1 MKEWKEKM
9 SDTYKRITEFILKI
23 EDGSYGKWMPEF
35 QTGDGTH
42 ENPYQM
48 PYVEYRR
55 EIVDLE
61 KVIYQFVDEHPEY
74 GLNNYMDILQCNQI
88 EWGVDSMSEADIS
101 HMDGRGIMALLVGAI
116 RAERFSEGTLLNF
129 LQRGCIQKWL
139 KRLEEL
145 DRK

>member
-1 MKEWKEKM
+1 M

-23 EDGSYGKWMPEF
+23 EDGSYGKWMPEC

-42 ENPYQM
+42 EKPYQM

-61 KVIYQFVDEHPEY
+61 EVIYQFVDEHPEY

>member
-1 MKEWKEKM
+1 
-9 SDTYKRITEFILKI
+9 
-23 EDGSYGKWMPEF
+23 
-35 QTGDGTH
+35 
-42 ENPYQM
+42 M

-55 EIVDLE
+55 EIADLE
-61 KVIYQFVDEHPEY
+61 QVIYQFVDEHPEY
-74 GLNNYMDILQCNQI
+74 GLNNYMDILQCYQI

-129 LQRGCIQKWL
+129 LKRGCIQKWL

-145 DRK
+145 DQK

>member
-1 MKEWKEKM
+1 MERKM

-35 QTGDGTH
+35 QTGDGTL

-55 EIVDLE
+55 EIADLE
-61 KVIYQFVDEHPEY
+61 QVIYQFVDEHPEY
-74 GLNNYMDILQCNQI
+74 GLNNYMDILQCYQI

-145 DRK
+145 DQK

>member
-1 MKEWKEKM
+1 MERKM

-35 QTGDGTH
+35 QTGDGML

-55 EIVDLE
+55 EIADLE
-61 KVIYQFVDEHPEY
+61 QVIYQFVDEHPEY
-74 GLNNYMDILQCNQI
+74 GLNNYMDILQCYQI

-145 DRK
+145 DQK